1 MCELGVNQRLSNWY
15 AFIVLLV
22 SSAIIL
28 LSFAKI
34 GMYCYKYATNQLQRS
49 AASSDSYDYS
59 PVD

>member
-15 AFIVLLV
+15 AFIVLLI
-22 SSAIIL
+22 SAVIIL
-28 LSFAKI
+28 ISFVKM
-34 GMYCYKYATNQLQRS
+34 GVFCYKYATHQLQRS